1 MATDIE
7 NPIGESALVTTER
20 LLELALHSANIC
32 IYVVDIVSQRYVLFK
47 NSEAIFGL
55 TENELLSDL
64 EAFVS
69 LPPEEYK
76 RSVSEYFSHPGDAA
90 TIDAAFRSIFEGY
103 PCAYY
108 ARMRA
113 RGSRYKWCKLNV
125 TPVFENGVPAK
136 MVGVISDVNDLKKQ
150 AEEWKQRSRIDLFS
164 GLLNKETVLE
174 SISAR
179 IGKKGARFALL
190 LIDFDGFKEIN
201 DTYGHLV
208 GDDVIREF
216 SRILRAAFPDDLV
229 GRFGGDEFILL
240 TEMQTLRDASRA
252 VSAVLGICVRLPGL
266 PEMRLSQ
273 SVGAVL
279 FEGGGSDLTRLL
291 GLADKALYRSKQRKK
306 GSCTVMDGGEN
317 SPGREIELPPLESE

>member
-1 MATDIE
+1 M
-7 NPIGESALVTTER
+7 
-20 LLELALHSANIC
+20 
-32 IYVVDIVSQRYVLFK
+32 
-47 NSEAIFGL
+47 
-55 TENELLSDL
+55 
-64 EAFVS
+64 
-69 LPPEEYK
+69 
-76 RSVSEYFSHPGDAA
+76 
-90 TIDAAFRSIFEGY
+90 
-103 PCAYY
+103 
-108 ARMRA
+108 
-113 RGSRYKWCKLNV
+113 
-125 TPVFENGVPAK
+125 
-136 MVGVISDVNDLKKQ
+136 
-150 AEEWKQRSRIDLFS
+150 
-164 GLLNKETVLE
+164 
-174 SISAR
+174 
-179 IGKKGARFALL
+179 

-317 SPGREIELPPLESE
+317 SPGREIELPPPESE

>member
-1 MATDIE
+1 
-7 NPIGESALVTTER
+7 
-20 LLELALHSANIC
+20 
-32 IYVVDIVSQRYVLFK
+32 
-47 NSEAIFGL
+47 
-55 TENELLSDL
+55 
-64 EAFVS
+64 
-69 LPPEEYK
+69 
-76 RSVSEYFSHPGDAA
+76 
-90 TIDAAFRSIFEGY
+90 
-103 PCAYY
+103 
-108 ARMRA
+108 
-113 RGSRYKWCKLNV
+113 
-125 TPVFENGVPAK
+125 

-273 SVGAVL
+273 SVGRRPVRGRRKRSHPIARIGGQGALPLQTAEERFVYGHGRRGKFSRAGNRASPARIRINCRSCATPPEFFPGASDFRIILSNPSLWEKSRVL
-279 FEGGGSDLTRLL
+279 PARYSPWKNGGSRKIRCRRRGGKGARIRERDVCC
-291 GLADKALYRSKQRKK
+291 GL
-306 GSCTVMDGGEN
+306 
-317 SPGREIELPPLESE
+317 